1 MVVDWSGSM
10 NKNNQIGEVKIG
22 VDRFVDTLAD
32 SGITDKINMGYVG
45 YSSEGYSYS
54 NGAVQMGSF
63 DSVKN
68 QVKSIT
74 PSRTNGGTFIQKH

>member
-1 MVVDWSGSM
+1 
-10 NKNNQIGEVKIG
+10 
-22 VDRFVDTLAD
+22 
-32 SGITDKINMGYVG
+32 MGYVG

-74 PSRTNGGTFIQKH
+74 PSRTNGTFTQKH

>member
-1 MVVDWSGSM
+1 
-10 NKNNQIGEVKIG
+10 
-22 VDRFVDTLAD
+22 
-32 SGITDKINMGYVG
+32 GITDKINMGYVG
-45 YSSEGYSYS
+45 YSIEGYSYS

-74 PSRTNGGTFIQKH
+74 PYAFERKSRSNQRIF